1 MVEAGARVTAAGSR
15 RRVSV
20 DELVF
25 VVSTGHYDASLAFY
39 RDVIG
44 LDLVEEW
51 TEFGHGAVL
60 SAGGA
65 ARVELIELE
74 VPDDPLPRHA
84 PFLGLKV
91 TEVDAIHERA
101 IAANA
106 PILSPL
112 QERPWGGRG
121 FAVQDPNGIGVNVYT
136 AYERG

>member
-1 MVEAGARVTAAGSR
+1 MVEAVAGDPAGLSAG
-15 RRVSV
+15 VSV

-44 LDLVEEW
+44 LDVVEEW

-60 SAGGA
+60 SGGGV

-101 IAANA
+101 FAANA

-136 AYERG
+136 AYESG